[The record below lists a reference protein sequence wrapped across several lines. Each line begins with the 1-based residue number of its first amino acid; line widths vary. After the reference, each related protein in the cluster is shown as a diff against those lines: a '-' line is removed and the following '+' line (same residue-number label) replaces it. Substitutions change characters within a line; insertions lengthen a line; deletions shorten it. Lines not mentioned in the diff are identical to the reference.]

1 MTFLFLLR
9 WLIFSLLFIFV
20 WCFWHKPDSI
30 VPRHKS
36 GETRETWM
44 CWLCVWVLVF
54 SPNDPML
61 FKTRPIARIS
71 ISLFSLMLRCV
82 ETKWGLRHLNHE
94 VHFISLISFSGLRFL
109 DLLESLL
116 ALSVFI
122 CSLSVSVSV
131 RIGRMVNWAS
141 SDRCPLV
148 LDEKRERWWGGVV
161 GLVCS
166 LHLDDFSLEK
176 SVSGQPCCDACVCA
190 WVRQVACVSVCIS
203 LHVCVTSVIGCRC
216 RAHSS
221 ASDLVEIWDQRC
233 RSAC

>member
-1 MTFLFLLR
+1 MTYIL
-9 WLIFSLLFIFV
+9 SLFIFV

-36 GETRETWM
+36 GETREIWM

-71 ISLFSLMLRCV
+71 ISLFNLMLRCV
-82 ETKWGLRHLNHE
+82 ETKWGLRHLNDE
-94 VHFISLISFSGLRFL
+94 VHFISLIYFSGLRFL

-131 RIGRMVNWAS
+131 RIGRVVNWAS

-148 LDEKRERWWGGVV
+148 LDEKRERWWWGGFVHFTLMTSAWRNPILDSHV
-161 GLVCS
+161 AMRVCVREWDRS
-166 LHLDDFSLEK
+166 H
-176 SVSGQPCCDACVCA
+176 VWVCA
-190 WVRQVACVSVCIS
+190 
-203 LHVCVTSVIGCRC
+203 
-216 RAHSS
+216 
-221 ASDLVEIWDQRC
+221 
-233 RSAC
+233 